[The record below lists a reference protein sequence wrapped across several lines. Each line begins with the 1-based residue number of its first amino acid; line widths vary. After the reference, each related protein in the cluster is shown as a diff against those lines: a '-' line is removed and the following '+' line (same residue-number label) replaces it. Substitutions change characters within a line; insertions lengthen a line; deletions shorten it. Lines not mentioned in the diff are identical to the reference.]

1 MADLQIQYPHFLNSK
16 NFGQLNAMLYMYI
29 YISMCVVVRKSQ

>member
-1 MADLQIQYPHFLNSK
+1 MADLQIQYPDFLNCI

-29 YISMCVVVRKSQ
+29 YIYLCVVVRKSQ